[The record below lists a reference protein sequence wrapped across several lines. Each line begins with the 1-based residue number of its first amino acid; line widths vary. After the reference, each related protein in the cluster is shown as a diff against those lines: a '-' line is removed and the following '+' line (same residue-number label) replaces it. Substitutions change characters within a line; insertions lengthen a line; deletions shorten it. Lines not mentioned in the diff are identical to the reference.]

1 VDGDRLLGIYL
12 NDHLAGASAVRHR
25 CRSARDA
32 NRGTELGL
40 FLDELLGELTDDRG
54 VLLEV
59 MAAVG
64 IARSPLKTTFARI
77 AERLGRLKLNG
88 QLTGYSPLSRFEE
101 LELLSVGVEGKRL
114 LWIVLGELGD
124 SRLARFDFGTLRE
137 RAERQREGIER
148 HRRAAAGTAFAGCAR
163 G

>member
-1 VDGDRLLGIYL
+1 VDRDRLLGIYL
-12 NDHLAGASAVRHR
+12 NDHLAGASAVRDR

-32 NRGTELGL
+32 NRGSEVGL
-40 FLDELLGELTDDRG
+40 FLDELLGEITEDRR

-59 MAAVG
+59 LAAVG
-64 IARSPLKTTFARI
+64 TAPSPLKTTFARL

-114 LWIVLGELGD
+114 LWVVLGELDD
-124 SRLARFDFGTLRE
+124 SRIARFDFGTLTE
-137 RAERQREGIER
+137 RAERQRERIEQ
-148 HRRAAAGTAFAGCAR
+148 HRRAAARTAFA
-163 G
+163 